1 MKLGWVTEWFTIA
14 TDKENKMTDKPSFI
28 CDQLVAN
35 GLSLEDAQE
44 LEQLIINNEEII
56 IDTSTDFGRKT
67 DAIVRHLTQLIASQ
81 IPPAIP
87 LTSDMN
93 PIDDIPL

>member
-1 MKLGWVTEWFTIA
+1 MEWFTIA
-14 TDKENKMTDKPSFI
+14 TNQENKMTDELSFI
-28 CDQLVAN
+28 CAQLVAN

>member
-1 MKLGWVTEWFTIA
+1 
-14 TDKENKMTDKPSFI
+14 MTDELSFI
-28 CDQLVAN
+28 CAQLVAN